1 LAGEQDKIGIE
12 FTSAVRQAA
21 MDTLSERLRE
31 LRSPL
36 IESGQA
42 ADQLRYQLGSVL
54 DDVEGIGDPAAAG
67 ELRAARLSEEI
78 GVTRAMRGV
87 HPVES
92 VRAAIEMFQVLLPV
106 VILELR
112 AHGGGEALIINA
124 TEVLNRAIMR
134 RVGFGAVSYASY
146 LLKKVNNSHRDERTR
161 IGRELHDRAA
171 HSIGVALQNLELHD
185 AYLSQDPD
193 RARRKIDGARDM
205 LLDALLAVRETAQE
219 LRDSTTEHGGLY
231 QAVSNYAEWHVPTD
245 IDVVVAVSGDVTAL
259 PLEVS
264 EELYIVVRE
273 AIRNAVRHASPR
285 TIRVDVEV
293 RDGKTSAK
301 VEDDGSGFDVAMT
314 PTGIGLLSM
323 SERIE
328 LLGGALMITSNVG
341 DGTIVSITVPV
352 TAES

>member
-1 LAGEQDKIGIE
+1 LAGEQGKITIE
-12 FTSAVRQAA
+12 FTSSVRQRA
-21 MDTLSERLRE
+21 MDALYERLRE
-31 LRSPL
+31 LGSPL

-54 DDVEGIGDPAAAG
+54 DDVESIGDSTAAG
-67 ELRAARLSEEI
+67 DLRAVRLSEEI

-87 HPVES
+87 HPLES

-106 VILELR
+106 VTRELR
-112 AHGGGEALIINA
+112 CRGGGETAITDA
-124 TEVLNRAIMR
+124 TEVLNLAIMR

-185 AYLSQDPD
+185 VYLPQHPD
-193 RARRKIDGARDM
+193 RARQKIDAARGM
-205 LLDALLAVRETAQE
+205 MLDALDAVRETAQE

-231 QAVSNYAEWHVPTD
+231 QAVSNYAEWHVPAD
-245 IDVVVAVSGDVTAL
+245 IEVVVAVTGDLTTL
-259 PLEVS
+259 PVEVS

-273 AIRNAVRHASPR
+273 AIRNAVRHAAPR
-285 TIRVDVEV
+285 TVRVDVDV
-293 RDGKTSAK
+293 RDGKILAK

-314 PTGIGLLSM
+314 PAGIGLLSM
-323 SERIE
+323 GERIE
-328 LLGGALMITSNVG
+328 LLGGAFMIISTVG
-341 DGTIVSITVPV
+341 DGTTVSITVPV
-352 TAES
+352 TAEP